1 MWYVGE
7 NVNDGDN
14 GGDENEGKNDG
25 DNNNNNRPVIFLPT
39 SIDSTSMFHDLS
51 PGANNAASNILTLL
65 LIVQLIGSTVTNEVL
80 DRLYGQIAF
89 SFFQG
94 ESYGYI
100 GSRRF
105 LKDVLEGF
113 ECTEGDEGVASVY
126 KRKDEKNV
134 ARV

>member
-1 MWYVGE
+1 MVAGSPLSLGYAGE
-7 NVNDGDN
+7 NANDGDN

-65 LIVQLIGSTVTNEVL
+65 LIAQPIGSTVTDEVL

-94 ESYGYI
+94 RELWIYWLASI
-100 GSRRF
+100 F
-105 LKDVLEGF
+105 EGCF
-113 ECTEGDEGVASVY
+113 GGV
-126 KRKDEKNV
+126 
-134 ARV
+134 